1 MSTIKVNGVTAQ
13 TTNSALTLTGNGSG
27 GIVFQPV
34 ATHTP
39 AANGDVTIAIT
50 NNTTL
55 TFSLKGTD
63 GTVRTGTL
71 TLS

>member
-1 MSTIKVNGVTAQ
+1 MSTLNVNGVTAQ

-39 AANGDVTIAIT
+39 WLQANRDAIA
-50 NNTTL
+50 L
-55 TFSLKGTD
+55 ERAKL
-63 GTVRTGTL
+63 
-71 TLS
+71 